1 MDIKKDYY
9 KILGI
14 SENANQDEIKKAY
27 RKLAKEYHPDTKG
40 GDKAAENRFKDISEA
55 YAILKDPKKR
65 KEYDLLRQNPF
76 GGGQPGGFNYQDF
89 GGQGGGFRVNFG
101 DASND
106 LGLDDILGNFF
117 GFGKKRG
124 GARHDFDGDPFRQS
138 RRRPP
143 QKGADFQA
151 DITIPFELAVNGGET
166 TVQTPTGKRIK
177 LKIHPGMEDGK
188 KVKMTGQGSPGQNG
202 STSGDLY
209 IIIHVA
215 KHPDFERDGIDLYTN
230 AEINYAQALLGSEI
244 EITTINHKKVKLKIP
259 AGTDSG
265 KTLRLKKLGIQSPQG
280 TGDLYVRVLIT
291 SPKNLNNR
299 SKKLFQEWAKS
310 AGLEN

>member
-14 SENANQDEIKKAY
+14 SVNASQEDIKKAY
-27 RKLAKEYHPDTKG
+27 RKLAKEHHPDAKG

-55 YAILKDPKKR
+55 YAVLKDPKKR

-76 GGGQPGGFNYQDF
+76 AGGQSGGFNYQDF
-89 GGQGGGFRVNFG
+89 RSPGGGFRVNFG
-101 DASND
+101 DAGND
-106 LGLDDILGNFF
+106 FGLDDILGSFF

-124 GARHDFDGDPFRQS
+124 GSQPDFGGDPFRQS
-138 RRRPP
+138 KRRPP

-151 DITIPFELAVNGGET
+151 EITIPFELVVNGGET
-166 TVQTPTGKRIK
+166 TVQTPTGKKIK

-202 STSGDLY
+202 SPSGDLY

-215 KHPDFERDGIDLYTN
+215 KNSDFERDGIDLYTN

-244 EITTINHKKVKLKIP
+244 EITTINNKKVKLKIP

-265 KTLRLKKLGIQSPQG
+265 KTFRLKKLGIQSAQG
-280 TGDLYVRVLIT
+280 TGDLYVRVFIT
-291 SPKNLNNR
+291 SPKNLSSR

-310 AGLEN
+310 AGLED